1 MQPAMLIRL
10 RPLGPWRYGPG
21 DGAQDRLDA
30 AFRSDRLYSALTLA
44 MRQLGFLEPWL
55 RATTRSETPA
65 LAWSSLFPF
74 QGDTLFAPPPA
85 TAWPPPPTLVTSPSP
100 LLLSKLRWSAAR
112 FVPLPLIESIL
123 TGQKVLADQWL
134 PDPESGC
141 LLRRDRPSATPF
153 RIGLRSTAAVDRLS
167 GLSRRASSLACI
179 EFEPS
184 SGLWT
189 VIRFRDQAAESDWA
203 DQLAG
208 AFRLLADTG
217 LGARRTSGWGHAQPP
232 EIRRGQWPAIL
243 MPKLARAIDANRPG
257 ADSGAVL
264 YWLLSL
270 YSPGAADTIDW
281 SAGEYRL
288 VVRGGRVE
296 NASAGASEKKSL
308 RMISEGSVVAAR
320 SEPMGASLDVA
331 PEGFSRPIR
340 RSGIAL
346 TVQLPEIVSAATEQP
361 IEMPPEGFESE
372 PCEPNLA
379 APEQTTDTDALPQA
393 EQEAPHEL

>member
-1 MQPAMLIRL
+1 MLIRL

-21 DGAQDRLDA
+21 DGAQDRLDT

-55 RATTRSETPA
+55 QATTRSETPA

-85 TAWPPPPTLVTSPSP
+85 TAWPPPATLVTSASP
-100 LLLSKLRWSAAR
+100 LLLSKLRWRAAH

-123 TGQKVLADQWL
+123 AGQKVLADQWL

-141 LLRRDRPSATPF
+141 LLRRDRPSAAPF
-153 RIGLRSTAAVDRLS
+153 RIGLRSTAAVDRLT

-203 DQLAG
+203 DRLAG

-217 LGARRTSGWGHAQPP
+217 LGARRTSGWGHAQSP

-257 ADSGAVL
+257 ADSGAAL

-296 NASAGASEKKSL
+296 NISGGASEKKSL

-331 PEGFSRPIR
+331 PEGFSRPVR

-346 TVQLPEIVSAATEQP
+346 ALQLPEIASTAADQP
-361 IEMPPEGFESE
+361 VEVPPEGFESE
-372 PCEPNLA
+372 PCEPSTA
-379 APEQTTDTDALPQA
+379 GPEQTTDNDGLPQA

>member
-1 MQPAMLIRL
+1 MLDPMQPAMLIRL

-21 DGAQDRLDA
+21 DGAQDRLDT

-55 RATTRSETPA
+55 QATTRSQTPA

-74 QGDTLFAPPPA
+74 QADTLFAPPPA
-85 TAWPPPPTLVTSPSP
+85 TVWPPPASLVTSPSP

-112 FVPLPLIESIL
+112 FIPLPLIESIL

-141 LLRRDRPSATPF
+141 LLRRDRPSVAPL
-153 RIGLRSTAAVDRLS
+153 RIGSRSTAAVDRLT
-167 GLSRRASSLACI
+167 GLSSRASTLACI
-179 EFEPS
+179 EFEPA

-189 VIRFRDQAAESDWA
+189 VIRFRDQAAESEWA
-203 DQLAG
+203 DRLAG
-208 AFRLLADTG
+208 AFRLLADSG
-217 LGARRTSGWGHAQPP
+217 LGARRTSGWGHAQTP

-243 MPKLARAIDANRPG
+243 MPKLARAINTNRPG

-270 YSPGAADTIDW
+270 YSPGLADTIDW

-288 VVRGGRVE
+288 VARGGRVE
-296 NASAGASEKKSL
+296 NASSGAGAKKSL
-308 RMISEGSVVAAR
+308 RMISEGSVIAAR
-320 SEPMGASLDVA
+320 SEPMGASLNVA
-331 PEGFSRPIR
+331 PDGFSHPIR

-346 TVQLPEIVSAATEQP
+346 AVELPAAAPAPAVEA
-361 IEMPPEGFESE
+361 PPESFESV
-372 PCEPNLA
+372 PCDSPAESMPVEGA
-379 APEQTTDTDALPQA
+379 A
-393 EQEAPHEL
+393 